1 MDLFNLKGKKAIV
14 TGGVQGLGKGMV
26 EGFCEA
32 GVSVAIWDISDKVEV
47 VAKEF
52 CDKGYDVIGIKVNLG
67 DRKDVEAKF
76 EETLKKFDGKLDI
89 LLNNAGV
96 QSRHF
101 CEEFPLE
108 DWDFVMNI
116 NLNAVFQ
123 LCQLAGRVMIKQGK
137 GKIINLASMLSFFGG
152 YTVPAYAASK
162 GAVAQLTK
170 ALSNEWAAKGINV
183 NAMAPGYMATDM
195 NTKLLEDE
203 GRNSEITAR
212 IPAHRW
218 GTANDMKGPALFL
231 ASAASDYLNG
241 AIIPVDGGYLVR

>member
-1 MDLFNLKGKKAIV
+1 MDMFNLKGKTAII
-14 TGGVQGLGKGMV
+14 TGGAQGLGKGMV
-26 EGFCEA
+26 EAFCEA
-32 GVSVAIWDISDKVEV
+32 GVTVAIWDISDKVTD
-47 VAKEF
+47 VAKEL
-52 CDKGYDVIGIKVNLG
+52 CDKGYKAIGIKVNLG

-76 EETLKKFDGKLDI
+76 EETIKKLDGRLDI
-89 LLNNAGV
+89 LLNDAGV
-96 QSRHF
+96 QRRHL

-123 LCQLAGRVMIKQGK
+123 MCQLAGRVMIKQGK

-170 ALSNEWAAKGINV
+170 ALCNEWASKGINI

-195 NTKLLEDE
+195 NTKLIADE

-218 GTANDMKGPALFL
+218 GTPADMAGPALFL
-231 ASAASDYLNG
+231 ASSASDYLNG